1 MHQQIRFCSSFDG
14 VRIAYAI
21 LGRGPPLVMSAS
33 WLTHLEN
40 QWRSLAWKPWLEHLS
55 RRFTLI
61 RYDSRGCGLSDR
73 NVTDF
78 SFELWVRD
86 FEAVI
91 DAAGFPQ
98 VSLLGTCQGGPIAIE
113 YAARHPERV
122 AKLLLYGTYARGLAK
137 RREMT
142 EQADKAKVLLDMLRL
157 GWGDENHAYL
167 QVWAS
172 LFQPGGSIEHLR
184 SWSELQ
190 RQSTSPEVAVR
201 LFEATFNVEVEA
213 SARRLRCPTLLI
225 SPERDALVPL
235 EEGRRLARL
244 IPGARFVPL
253 DTNNHM
259 PLADEPAWQRL
270 VAEMDGFL
278 TEVGHRAC
286 ACMSAERFAG
296 LTEREREV
304 LQAVASGHD
313 NAEIAERLEL
323 SEKTVRNHLTR
334 VFDKIGVRHRYEAI
348 VVAREAGF
356 GSSSGR

>member
-1 MHQQIRFCSSFDG
+1 MHQQTRFCTSFDG

-21 LGRGPPLVMSAS
+21 VGRGPPLVMSAS
-33 WLTHLEN
+33 WLTHLES
-40 QWRSLAWKPWLEHLS
+40 QWRSLAWKPWLDHLS

-61 RYDSRGCGLSDR
+61 RYDPRGCGLSDR

-78 SFELWVRD
+78 SFELWIRD

-91 DAAGFPQ
+91 EAAGFAQ
-98 VSLLGTCQGGPIAIE
+98 VFLLGTCQGGPIAIE

-122 AKLLLYGTYARGLAK
+122 AKLLLYGTYARGLAR
-137 RREMT
+137 RREMAQ
-142 EQADKAKVLLDMLRL
+142 QAEMAKVLLDMLRL
-157 GWGDENHAYL
+157 GWGDDNHAYL

-190 RQSTSPEVAVR
+190 RQSTSAEVAVR

-213 SARRLRCPTLLI
+213 SARRVRCPTLLI
-225 SPERDALVPL
+225 SPERDVLVPL

-259 PLADEPAWQRL
+259 PLADEPAWKRL
-270 VAEMDGFL
+270 VAEIDNFL
-278 TEVGHRAC
+278 TEQRHHPGAC
-286 ACMSAERFAG
+286 PERFAD
-296 LTEREREV
+296 LTKRERDVLGEV
-304 LQAVASGHD
+304 AGGHD
-313 NAEIAERLEL
+313 NAEIARRLEL

-356 GSSSGR
+356 GVSGSP